1 MPKIF
6 GKFLVIFTIT
16 AMSTSTILSISTVI
30 SVFRAKKPRLA
41 ARP

>member
-16 AMSTSTILSISTVI
+16 AMPASTILSISTTNYGL
-30 SVFRAKKPRLA
+30 SGSCRLLL
-41 ARP
+41 